1 MASKFLVKKTNT
13 GYNFLL
19 VATNGQPVGA
29 SQVYKALKSALA
41 GVESVKTVSATAE
54 VEDQTQ
60 AEVEE
65 KKRIQQMIKDS
76 KSITAA
82 QLGKDL
88 PDIQD
93 LADRLIPEIVKLSI
107 DKVQISLEATKI
119 AIKYDG
125 SSLAITRTDVKRQKD
140 EAHR

>member
-1 MASKFLVKKTNT
+1 MDKRIEGEAGCCRYCGQTRMIMEKGLSEEERNER
-13 GYNFLL
+13 
-19 VATNGQPVGA
+19 ATLSCVCKEGRE
-29 SQVYKALKSALA
+29 YR
-41 GVESVKTVSATAE
+41 
-54 VEDQTQ
+54 